1 MNIDTT
7 VIAAAP
13 LVTEHPWA
21 LSPGA
26 LIGLGMSLIGVVF
39 SVVVV
44 VASMRSESDEVGLL
58 PFAIVIAAFSCIG
71 LLLVAEESEGGGR
84 ELDASSVNEAI
95 SEQYRITSIEPAA
108 EENEDEPT
116 AAQLCEPVSTKSAEY
131 IGVADGQ
138 QIRFKAGSTNC
149 TSDNPDITIIVTDTP
164 GAALSADDLRKRTTT
179 EEP

>member
-13 LVTEHPWA
+13 LVTEHPWVLSSTVFIGFGLTAMGVMLLVLAFVTASREGASGEA
-21 LSPGA
+21 LPVFCGF
-26 LIGLGMSLIGVVF
+26 GLT
-39 SVVVV
+39 
-44 VASMRSESDEVGLL
+44 L
-58 PFAIVIAAFSCIG
+58 PIIG
-71 LLLVAEESEGGGR
+71 LLMVMNGSKADGK
-84 ELDASSVNEAI
+84 ELDASSVNDAI

-108 EENEDEPT
+108 DEPT

-138 QIRFKAGSTNC
+138 QIRFKVGSPNC
-149 TSDNPDITIIVTDTP
+149 TGDNPDITIIVTDTP

>member
-13 LVTEHPWA
+13 LVTEHPWG
-21 LSPGA
+21 LSPVA
-26 LIGLGMSLIGVVF
+26 IIGFGMSLIGVVISAF
-39 SVVVV
+39 VV
-44 VASMRSESDEVGLL
+44 VAVIRLDMNVQVLMVSGV
-58 PFAIVIAAFSCIG
+58 IVAACSSIG
-71 LLLVAEESEGGGR
+71 LVLVAEAREDGGR
-84 ELDASSVNEAI
+84 ELDASSVNDAI

-108 EENEDEPT
+108 DEPT
-116 AAQLCEPVSTKSAEY
+116 AAQMCEPVSTKSAEY

>member
-1 MNIDTT
+1 MNIDAT

-21 LSPGA
+21 LSPVA
-26 LIGLGMSLIGVVF
+26 IIGFGSLLIGVVI
-39 SVVVV
+39 SVFVF
-44 VASMRSESDEVGLL
+44 VAVMRGDMNGPVLMVAGV
-58 PFAIVIAAFSCIG
+58 IVAFLGCIG
-71 LLLVAEESEGGGR
+71 LVLVAEASEDGGK
-84 ELDASSVNEAI
+84 ELDASSVNDAI

-108 EENEDEPT
+108 DEPT
-116 AAQLCEPVSTKSAEY
+116 AVQLCEPVSTKSAEY

-138 QIRFKAGSTNC
+138 QIRFKVGSPNC
-149 TSDNPDITIIVTDTP
+149 TGDNPDITIIVTDTP